1 MKVNIARNFLE
12 SSPLLFISSKSMCLV
27 SKMEAQEVRVAG
39 SCDLLE
45 VERLYAEF
53 NQVIGSVEQTNCPIV
68 LSEPEPTLFGGKGSY
83 LLFTPKLLTF

>member
-1 MKVNIARNFLE
+1 MK
-12 SSPLLFISSKSMCLV
+12 P
-27 SKMEAQEVRVAG
+27 QQVRVAG
-39 SCDLLE
+39 SSDLLD

-53 NQVIGSVEQTNCPIV
+53 NQVSGSVEQINCPIV

>member
-1 MKVNIARNFLE
+1 M
-12 SSPLLFISSKSMCLV
+12 
-27 SKMEAQEVRVAG
+27 AG

-68 LSEPEPTLFGGKGSY
+68 MSDPAPTLFGGKGFN
-83 LLFTPKLLTF
+83 LLFIPEPIAPLLTRHLAISASQSISSALKENA